1 MGGENPNL
9 RKKTVSSIQGKT
21 GVDFVPHG
29 GGPCFF
35 MDWTMGPADTWDRMG
50 TFLRS
55 FASLPRP
62 RAILVV
68 SGHWEERGF
77 AVTGGER
84 PSLLY
89 DYYGFPE
96 STYALTYA
104 APGSPELAGRVAELL
119 GEAGLAARVDRDR
132 GWDHG
137 VFIPLKLMYPE
148 AEIPVVQMSLD
159 ESLDPELHL
168 RAGAALQSLREEGV
182 RIVGSGMSYHN
193 LRMFGPRAGAPSEA
207 FDAWLTAAVE
217 RRGGRLADWAK
228 APGARESHPREEH
241 LAPLFVAAGAAG
253 EDPGR
258 RVYTDVVMG
267 ARVSAYRFG

>member
-1 MGGENPNL
+1 MGGENLNL
-9 RKKTVSSIQGKT
+9 RKKTVSSIQGKS

-62 RAILVV
+62 TAILVV
-68 SGHWEERGF
+68 SGHWEEQGF
-77 AVTGGER
+77 AFTGSQN

-96 STYALTYA
+96 STYALTYP
-104 APGSPELAGRVAELL
+104 APGSPELAARA
-119 GEAGLAARVDRDR
+119 AGLLQAAGLPARVDNDR

-148 AEIPVVQMSLD
+148 ADVPVVQMSLD
-159 ESLDPELHL
+159 ASLDPLLH
-168 RAGAALQSLREEGV
+168 RQAGEALQSLREEGV

-217 RRGGRLADWAK
+217 GRGGRLADWAT

-253 EDPGR
+253 EDAGR